1 MSGAKYQTH
10 FDEEE
15 VLPFPVFIAELEL
28 LVGNSKRGKPDGVQL
43 LELLQKLLATI
54 PRTDKAVVKQHQRQC
69 EAMLYDVLAH
79 GIGAAVRRLIFDCF
93 CSLYAHGDSI
103 SIYTRVNSLQTY
115 LSSKEGMSRST
126 AEDIRVGLLD
136 LLAHL
141 YGAYGRMLA
150 SSALESVNIASRTV
164 SKSGNQT
171 AVRCAALRLAAAAV
185 RGLNPLDRSAPAVQG
200 EAWNMLQRNAKD
212 RTTEEVRAG
221 CLALLGAVCGA
232 GGAALWREGAY
243 SAEEALRLCLAASE
257 DPVQA
262 VRDAA
267 FRALGELASASRGSA
282 AADALSAEK
291 RPAKKAAAERVI
303 SGCVRAALV
312 TPLIDAA
319 VHGRREACLGM
330 SGAWMAYVGALARH
344 REGHDH
350 TADLM
355 EVAAVLVGAV
365 GEAGRMSAEAR
376 AASAPEQHLELGAG
390 LAGGELPPL
399 QACALYVLRRG
410 VMSAL
415 AEAGQRK
422 LLERLANTLD
432 KRLATPAAVVTL
444 EALATLLE
452 AVGEV
457 PDETA
462 VTLERL
468 LQPYVTSAASATR
481 QQAAVALASLA
492 AAHPAAAARMLSG
505 CLDTVASCAA
515 QMAAPLS
522 PVAAASNLSAASAD
536 ANGGLA
542 HVSRSP
548 SASAG
553 GAAGVA
559 AAVSSPRV
567 GAPAGGGGG
576 AAGGAP
582 RGGMS
587 QRALMDTCHGA
598 ALAASRLLLTAA
610 HAPLGCPARL
620 QRRALALAE
629 DLVAGAGPDVPA
641 NRAICRE
648 VGFLLLGSLCA
659 LGVPQA
665 SRSPETMAAL
675 WAGALGEA
683 ARRELDERAFARPG
697 GELDLAVQLWWRS
710 VALQA
715 LGAYLSSTG
724 SGPGGPGSGAGGGGG
739 GSARAGAAAAPYRPG
754 SSAAMLLSGN
764 GSAASFSARSDSGM
778 GASRVGSAGAGL
790 DADAADAGGGFD
802 LAQQLGPL
810 VAPLLE
816 LLDTQS
822 YLQDPARA
830 RGGPGGVLAGAAAT
844 FTLSLLELHL
854 RAPGGRIA
862 PGSGPVAALA
872 KACLRPF
879 RGGLLPGAADAL
891 TNCALRGLLSAD
903 DAPLGPWPL
912 GRDPLDDALRAYT
925 GSRGAPHLPP
935 WMTADAHAALLAGGG
950 EPASFLAGGG
960 AAAPA
965 AGSSAAG
972 AAAEAEA
979 AGDSALGA
987 GGAGGTGSGAGA
999 GGALDGAAAGGGAA
1013 GAGGP
1018 GSAAG
1023 GAVGLSHATF
1033 PQPMGLEPS
1042 LLTAQLV
1049 LLGRLVAASPVLQQ
1063 LQILDV
1069 VHNAVQTSKTLA
1081 RQSRDVSACRRLPLA
1096 VAAAVMLLAGYGA
1109 AAVAARRS
1117 KLPLDPTDKVSDKLL
1132 SMAQALMPDE
1142 HALAPDAAPLSRA
1155 AAEAFAASAAA
1166 GTDAWAARVVRALST
1181 EAAASAAEGRD
1192 SERRAVVALAVGA
1205 VHRARGG
1212 LAMQGAVS
1220 SSVDALVAAASRPGS
1235 NTAAAWVLHALWL
1248 VACNSGGAFVPRVRT
1263 ILQLGQELLVSS
1275 FESPALRAAC
1285 ARLANA
1291 SVLVLGPEFTLGS
1304 AAYTRA
1310 KCLVAASGDLSDPAG
1325 DAAGDAAG
1333 GVGDAAGGGGAGS
1346 GSGAA
1351 AELADGGDS
1360 GLGRVLFVQQIV
1372 LFAPHAVPPAK
1383 HVPLLLAHLLCRQP
1397 ELRAA
1402 SALTLRHVAE
1412 RSAAALAPAE
1422 AAPALFAALDA
1433 ESDPRIAGQ
1442 LRATIATVLAAS
1454 ASTQPSFWLA
1464 LLSDV
1469 VFAAG
1474 PPSAAAAA
1482 AAAAEAAAAE
1492 APRGADEDD
1501 DEKGYGGGPPA
1512 ASAAASKPAGAASAG
1527 PTGGGK
1533 AVRSVREV
1541 LTAPHLRTRHFA
1553 ADCLLRLV
1561 RVCVAED
1568 EGHRDSSLLER
1579 LPAGMPSGGG
1589 GGLGASGSSR
1599 STSSLQGAGE
1609 GADGGT
1615 PAAAGA
1621 AGSLLPDP
1629 LILKLQTLVD
1639 VGFKLATIPLESLRP
1654 HGVRLLTL
1662 LVQLFGDVP
1671 DPLLAGARLMEQ
1683 YQAQVVSALRSSLGA
1698 RQAAAGSLP
1707 GFSNAGANAAAAAA
1721 AAAGGGGGGPAALA
1735 GTAADPVQH
1744 PLLQIAGGVLAT
1756 TFLESGLAAGDAVV
1770 MRRLMELLSAPLAP
1784 ESWPALRYEPYA
1796 EWVGARV
1803 RVELLR
1809 AHAQC
1814 AAIAAAAAARGDA
1827 LCAGIVAKAHE
1838 PHAARLQAA
1847 WALLLQD
1854 HAVLCSQ
1861 HDAVLAA
1868 YHSPLLDGEDLPD
1881 PAAAAT
1887 AGAGHTGSSVGNGSA
1902 AVSHAEIEDADG
1914 VDAEALVVAGKA
1926 GSGSAGG
1933 AAGSGGV
1940 LTPALAAVLRPVYAA
1955 ACPAAL
1961 AALAGSLPPP
1971 ATVVATPA
1979 SRSQFRRLLEVAL
1992 MLLTD
1997 ASARLAHAV
2006 AAALRGAGSPGG
2018 VDLAALPPGAGAA
2031 AAAAAS
2037 MWSSASP
2044 HGGAGHHGSSST
2056 DGSFAHVR
2064 DTAMRL
2070 AGVLRALQ
2078 RLLAAGYVGAAAPAD
2093 SAPTHAAAA
2102 PAAATA
2108 QQPLVPAAV
2117 LRDVLC
2123 ALGGVAVHAL
2133 MPLHWA
2139 LLGGQAPAAL
2149 AGLLPGLA
2157 LPCCAM
2163 VRELC
2168 GAAPEDSLQGPAAA
2182 VASSSVA
2189 AADGGEP
2196 DAPYRYEGEGT
2207 DGEGEGEDG
2216 AGPGPG
2222 SSVAAAAAETV
2233 LLLTSVCCPFACERS
2248 ARGAGR
2254 DEDGRQGLP
2263 PWMGPLGEAA
2273 GALAAA
2279 PGCLPLPAP
2288 APEQATSLAQCTA
2301 QALAAAQ
2308 LLLRRCPWPAL
2319 QPHVGPLLELPL
2331 RLLLTCASGA
2341 AVAPVAQRYMEN
2353 AVTAL
2358 VGRAAASTGGGND
2371 AAASCATAAV
2381 TVLSDTLSRHVA
2393 ALQAAAAAAGKA
2405 AAAAPE
2411 PEAALVQSRLAALA
2425 ATCLGCGAALAAAEQ
2440 QQQQPRPAV
2449 AAARGMLV
2457 AALAAPLAP
2466 GAPPAAALA
2475 VLEAARGAVQES
2487 VAEDAAA
2494 PRGRWARLLVAALVG
2509 PAVVRVGPLLT
2520 EAKAP
2525 LSGEEQSMVGETIK
2539 LLVLASTLAA
2549 AQGQAAQEGVM
2560 QVLVPLLVEA
2570 AAPSAGAAAVAPPL
2584 RDMALKLITSLPAAA
2599 AAAAFKAQLAAQ
2611 PAAAKLR
2618 LQAALREAATAAAS
2632 AAAAPAAAAPGG
2644 AAAGGGGGAPA
2655 VHAGGLAPPPPP
2667 GGAAGATGR
2676 RPAIQLKTTFALPLP
2691 GKSS

>member
-1 MSGAKYQTH
+1 MSGTKYQMH

-150 SSALESVNIASRTV
+150 NSALESVNIASRTV

-171 AVRCAALRLAAAAV
+171 AVRCAALRLAGAAV

-200 EAWNMLQRNAKD
+200 EAWNLLQRNAKD
-212 RTTEEVRAG
+212 RTTEE
-221 CLALLGAVCGA
+221 
-232 GGAALWREGAY
+232 
-243 SAEEALRLCLAASE
+243 
-257 DPVQA
+257 A

-267 FRALGELASASRGSA
+267 FRALGELASASRSA
-282 AADALSAEK
+282 AAAEALSAEK
-291 RPAKKAAAERVI
+291 RPAKKAAAERVV

-312 TPLIDAA
+312 APLIDAA
-319 VHGRREACLGM
+319 LHGRREACLGM
-330 SGAWMAYVGALARH
+330 SGAWMAYVGSLARH
-344 REGHDH
+344 RAGHDH

-390 LAGGELPPL
+390 LAGGELPAL

-410 VMSAL
+410 VMCAL

-457 PDETA
+457 PDDTA

-468 LQPYVTSAASATR
+468 LQPYVTSASSATR

-505 CLDTVASCAA
+505 CLDTVASCAG

-536 ANGGLA
+536 ANGGLP
-542 HVSRSP
+542 H
-548 SASAG
+548 
-553 GAAGVA
+553 
-559 AAVSSPRV
+559 
-567 GAPAGGGGG
+567 
-576 AAGGAP
+576 
-582 RGGMS
+582 
-587 QRALMDTCHGA
+587 
-598 ALAASRLLLTAA
+598 
-610 HAPLGCPARL
+610 
-620 QRRALALAE
+620 RRALALAE
-629 DLVAGAGPDVPA
+629 DLVTGPGPDVAA

-665 SRSPETMAAL
+665 GRGPEAMAAL
-675 WAGALGEA
+675 WAGALGEGG
-683 ARRELDERAFARPG
+683 RRELDERAFARPG
-697 GELDLAVQLWWRS
+697 GELDLA
-710 VALQA
+710 
-715 LGAYLSSTG
+715 
-724 SGPGGPGSGAGGGGG
+724 
-739 GSARAGAAAAPYRPG
+739 
-754 SSAAMLLSGN
+754 
-764 GSAASFSARSDSGM
+764 
-778 GASRVGSAGAGL
+778 
-790 DADAADAGGGFD
+790 
-802 LAQQLGPL
+802 
-810 VAPLLE
+810 
-816 LLDTQS
+816 
-822 YLQDPARA
+822 
-830 RGGPGGVLAGAAAT
+830 
-844 FTLSLLELHL
+844 LHL

-862 PGSGPVAALA
+862 PGSGPVAVLA

-879 RGGLLPGAADAL
+879 RSGLLPG
-891 TNCALRGLLSAD
+891 TRLRT
-903 DAPLGPWPL
+903 
-912 GRDPLDDALRAYT
+912 R
-925 GSRGAPHLPP
+925 
-935 WMTADAHAALLAGGG
+935 
-950 EPASFLAGGG
+950 
-960 AAAPA
+960 
-965 AGSSAAG
+965 
-972 AAAEAEA
+972 
-979 AGDSALGA
+979 
-987 GGAGGTGSGAGA
+987 SGHT
-999 GGALDGAAAGGGAA
+999 
-1013 GAGGP
+1013 P
-1018 GSAAG
+1018 
-1023 GAVGLSHATF
+1023 
-1033 PQPMGLEPS
+1033 PMGLEPS

-1069 VHNAVQTSKTLA
+1069 VHNAVQASKTLA
-1081 RQSRDVSACRRLPLA
+1081 RQSRDASACRRLPLA

-1117 KLPLDPTDKVSDKLL
+1117 KSPLDPTDKVSDKLL

-1142 HALAPDAAPLSRA
+1142 HALATDAAPLSRA
-1155 AAEAFAASAAA
+1155 AVEAFAASAAA
-1166 GTDAWAARVVRALST
+1166 GTDAWAARV
-1181 EAAASAAEGRD
+1181 
-1192 SERRAVVALAVGA
+1192 
-1205 VHRARGG
+1205 
-1212 LAMQGAVS
+1212 GAVS
-1220 SSVDALVAAASRPGS
+1220 DSVDALVAAASRPGS
-1235 NTAAAWVLHALWL
+1235 NIAAAWVLHALWL

-1263 ILQLGQELLVSS
+1263 VLQLGQELLVSS

-1310 KCLVAASGDLSDPAG
+1310 KCLVAASG
-1325 DAAGDAAG
+1325 
-1333 GVGDAAGGGGAGS
+1333 
-1346 GSGAA
+1346 
-1351 AELADGGDS
+1351 
-1360 GLGRVLFVQQIV
+1360 
-1372 LFAPHAVPPAK
+1372 
-1383 HVPLLLAHLLCRQP
+1383 
-1397 ELRAA
+1397 
-1402 SALTLRHVAE
+1402 
-1412 RSAAALAPAE
+1412 
-1422 AAPALFAALDA
+1422 
-1433 ESDPRIAGQ
+1433 
-1442 LRATIATVLAAS
+1442 
-1454 ASTQPSFWLA
+1454 
-1464 LLSDV
+1464 
-1469 VFAAG
+1469 
-1474 PPSAAAAA
+1474 
-1482 AAAAEAAAAE
+1482 
-1492 APRGADEDD
+1492 
-1501 DEKGYGGGPPA
+1501 
-1512 ASAAASKPAGAASAG
+1512 
-1527 PTGGGK
+1527 GK

-1579 LPAGMPSGGG
+1579 LGAG
-1589 GGLGASGSSR
+1589 GSSR
-1599 STSSLQGAGE
+1599 STGSLQGAGE
-1609 GADGGT
+1609 WADSGT
-1615 PAAAGA
+1615 PAAAA
-1621 AGSLLPDP
+1621 SASLLQDP

-1662 LVQLFGDVP
+1662 LVQLFGDVA

-1683 YQAQVVSALRSSLGA
+1683 YQA
-1698 RQAAAGSLP
+1698 
-1707 GFSNAGANAAAAAA
+1707 
-1721 AAAGGGGGGPAALA
+1721 
-1735 GTAADPVQH
+1735 
-1744 PLLQIAGGVLAT
+1744 QIAGGVLAT

-1784 ESWPALRYEPYA
+1784 EAWPALRYEPYA

-1847 WALLLQD
+1847 WALLLQE

-1868 YHSPLLDGEDLPD
+1868 YHSPLLDGEDLAD
-1881 PAAAAT
+1881 PAAAASGT
-1887 AGAGHTGSSVGNGSA
+1887 GTLGYTSSSAGNGNIGSSF
-1902 AVSHAEIEDADG
+1902 AEIEEADAANG
-1914 VDAEALVVAGKA
+1914 EGAVVGQ
-1926 GSGSAGG
+1926 

-1940 LTPALAAVLRPVYAA
+1940 LTPALAAVLRP
-1955 ACPAAL
+1955 
-1961 AALAGSLPPP
+1961 
-1971 ATVVATPA
+1971 
-1979 SRSQFRRLLEVAL
+1979 FHRLLEVAL

-2006 AAALRGAGSPGG
+2006 AAALRSAGPAGG
-2018 VDLAALPPGAGAA
+2018 IDLASLPPGAGAA

-2044 HGGAGHHGSSST
+2044 RVGASHHHGGGNA
-2056 DGSFAHVR
+2056 DGSFAH
-2064 DTAMRL
+2064 
-2070 AGVLRALQ
+2070 
-2078 RLLAAGYVGAAAPAD
+2078 
-2093 SAPTHAAAA
+2093 
-2102 PAAATA
+2102 
-2108 QQPLVPAAV
+2108 
-2117 LRDVLC
+2117 
-2123 ALGGVAVHAL
+2123 
-2133 MPLHWA
+2133 
-2139 LLGGQAPAAL
+2139 APAAL

-2163 VRELC
+2163 R
-2168 GAAPEDSLQGPAAA
+2168 AASNGPAG
-2182 VASSSVA
+2182 SS
-2189 AADGGEP
+2189 G
-2196 DAPYRYEGEGT
+2196 RGEGN
-2207 DGEGEGEDG
+2207 GQGQG
-2216 AGPGPG
+2216 
-2222 SSVAAAAAETV
+2222 
-2233 LLLTSVCCPFACERS
+2233 
-2248 ARGAGR
+2248 
-2254 DEDGRQGLP
+2254 QGLP

-2273 GALAAA
+2273 GGLAAA

-2288 APEQATSLAQCTA
+2288 APEQATALAQCTA
-2301 QALAAAQ
+2301 QALGAAQ
-2308 LLLRRCPWPAL
+2308 LLLRRCPWSAL

-2341 AVAPVAQRYMEN
+2341 AVAP
-2353 AVTAL
+2353 
-2358 VGRAAASTGGGND
+2358 
-2371 AAASCATAAV
+2371 
-2381 TVLSDTLSRHVA
+2381 
-2393 ALQAAAAAAGKA
+2393 AAAGKA
-2405 AAAAPE
+2405 AGPE
-2411 PEAALVQSRLAALA
+2411 PEAALVQSRLATLA
-2425 ATCLGCGAALAAAEQ
+2425 AACLGCGAALSAAEQ
-2440 QQQQPRPAV
+2440 QPPRPAV
-2449 AAARGMLV
+2449 AAARGTVV
-2457 AALAAPLAP
+2457 AALTAPLAP
-2466 GAPPAAALA
+2466 EVPPAAALA

-2487 VAEDAAA
+2487 VAEDAASA
-2494 PRGRWARLLVAALVG
+2494 RGRWARLLVAALVG

-2525 LSGEEQSMVGETIK
+2525 LSGEEQSMVGEAIK

-2549 AQGQAAQEGVM
+2549 AQGQPAQEGVM
-2560 QVLVPLLVEA
+2560 QTWNE
-2570 AAPSAGAAAVAPPL
+2570 
-2584 RDMALKLITSLPAAA
+2584 
-2599 AAAAFKAQLAAQ
+2599 LAA
-2611 PAAAKLR
+2611 L
-2618 LQAALREAATAAAS
+2618 LM
-2632 AAAAPAAAAPGG
+2632 
-2644 AAAGGGGGAPA
+2644 
-2655 VHAGGLAPPPPP
+2655 HCY
-2667 GGAAGATGR
+2667 
-2676 RPAIQLKTTFALPLP
+2676 
-2691 GKSS
+2691 